1 MAILSQ
7 QTGSTHHHHHEGVLE
22 DKFALTARKTN
33 VTNEFRAALATFLT
47 MCYIL
52 LVNPQLLAKIGL
64 SPEGIVVSTALSSAV
79 GCIIAGYFGYVLLS
93 LLSLHIYL

>member
-1 MAILSQ
+1 MAIVSHENSNPA
-7 QTGSTHHHHHEGVLE
+7 TPSSSSHHDML
-22 DKFALTARKTN
+22 DSKFSLNERKSN
-33 VTNEFRAALATFLT
+33 ISNEFRAALATFLT

-79 GCIIAGYFGYVLLS
+79 GCIIAGYFG
-93 LLSLHIYL
+93 